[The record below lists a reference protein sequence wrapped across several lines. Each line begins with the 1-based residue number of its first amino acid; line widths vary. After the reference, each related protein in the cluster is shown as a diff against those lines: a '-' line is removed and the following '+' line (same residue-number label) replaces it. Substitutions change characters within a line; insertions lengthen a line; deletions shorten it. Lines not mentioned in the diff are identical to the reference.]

1 MKWTELK
8 KDAVIH
14 EFLKWT
20 AEERKKLE
28 EYVCPIC
35 WEKWID
41 CHCSDNPNLQVR
53 EGHHIE
59 AVEKEEQDYEI
70 PKDIKNLR
78 DEPTYDSGILF

>member
-1 MKWTELK
+1 MTWKNLK

-28 EYVCPIC
+28 LFVCPLC
-35 WEKWID
+35 WEKWED
-41 CHCSDNPNLQVR
+41 CHCSDIEGLQVN
-53 EGHHIE
+53 EGKKAE
-59 AVEKEEQDYEI
+59 LEFKKEFEI
-70 PKDIKNLR
+70 PKDVKNLR